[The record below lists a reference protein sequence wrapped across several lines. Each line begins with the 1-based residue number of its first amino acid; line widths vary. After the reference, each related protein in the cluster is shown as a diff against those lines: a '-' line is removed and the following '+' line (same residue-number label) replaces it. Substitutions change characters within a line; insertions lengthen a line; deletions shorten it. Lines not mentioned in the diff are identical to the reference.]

1 MVEATVALRNA
12 VRPYLE
18 KLEAGDKF
26 LVAVSGGA
34 DSLSL
39 AKALIVESEPLA
51 LQPIAITI
59 DHQLQAGSE
68 LQAQRVENQLKEIGY
83 DQVLVKK
90 VLVFLE
96 SGLEAGA
103 RDARYAAIGEGVEET
118 KAVKV
123 FLGHTRDDQAESVLL
138 GLARG
143 SGARSLSGMAPENG
157 IYLRPFLSITREES
171 EAACREWGLEFWN
184 DPHNLNTEFT
194 RVKVRREVIPYLEEH
209 LDPGIS
215 RALVRSAALLRD
227 DADALDLWAE
237 REASDLDCERLAAL
251 PRAIRTRIIR
261 RAALSAGATPG
272 QLTFEQVGAIDALI
286 CAWKGQGAVSL
297 AGGVKVERI
306 SGRLSLSR

>member
-1 MVEATVALRNA
+1 MVDATVSLRNA
-12 VRPYLE
+12 VKPFLQ
-18 KLEAGDKF
+18 KLEAGDSF

-34 DSLSL
+34 DSLAL
-39 AKALIVESEPLA
+39 AAALIIESRELA
-51 LQPIAITI
+51 LNPIAVTI
-59 DHQLQAGSE
+59 DHQLQVNSE
-68 LQAQRVENQLKEIGY
+68 IQAAKVSEQLKELGY
-83 DQVLVKK
+83 VQVITKK
-90 VLVFLE
+90 VLVTLD

-103 RDARYAAIGEGVEET
+103 RDARYAALMEIAQET
-118 KAVKV
+118 KALSI
-123 FLGHTRDDQAESVLL
+123 FLGHTRDDQAETVLL

-143 SGARSLSGMAPENG
+143 SGARSLSAMAVENG
-157 IYLRPFLSITREES
+157 TYIRPLLAITRAETES
-171 EAACREWGLEFWN
+171 ACKEWKLDFWN

-215 RALVRSAALLRD
+215 RALVRTAALLRD
-227 DADALDLWAE
+227 DADALDQWAM
-237 REASDLDCERLAAL
+237 RESGDLDCDRLAAL
-251 PRAIRTRIIR
+251 PKAIRTRIIR
-261 RAALSAGATPG
+261 SAALEAGATPG

>member
-1 MVEATVALRNA
+1 MVDATVSLRNA
-12 VRPYLE
+12 VKPFLQ
-18 KLEAGDKF
+18 KLEAGDSF

-34 DSLSL
+34 DSLAL
-39 AKALIVESEPLA
+39 AAALIIETKELA
-51 LQPIAITI
+51 LNPIAVTI
-59 DHQLQAGSE
+59 DHQLQVNSE
-68 LQAQRVENQLKEIGY
+68 IQAAKVSEQLKELGY
-83 DQVLVKK
+83 VQVITKK
-90 VLVFLE
+90 VLVTLD

-103 RDARYAAIGEGVEET
+103 RDARYAALMEIAQET
-118 KAVKV
+118 KALSI
-123 FLGHTRDDQAESVLL
+123 FLGHTRDDQAETVLL

-143 SGARSLSGMAPENG
+143 SGARSLSAMAVENG
-157 IYLRPFLSITREES
+157 TYIRPLLAITRAETES
-171 EAACREWGLEFWN
+171 ACKEWKLDFWN

-215 RALVRSAALLRD
+215 RALVRTAALLRD
-227 DADALDLWAE
+227 DADALDQWAM
-237 REASDLDCERLAAL
+237 RESGDLDCDRLAAL
-251 PRAIRTRIIR
+251 PKAIRTRIIR
-261 RAALSAGATPG
+261 SAALEAGATPG